1 MASAAL
7 LASWSSLLHGFF
19 GILAPNLDIPYLHPI
34 TDAFFGGA
42 GVDLF
47 FVLSGFLI
55 GGILIDHRESPNY
68 FKVFWVR
75 RAARILPVYF
85 LLFATY
91 GLALS
96 VSQLVT
102 ASWFHEWLMQ
112 DPIPLWTYF
121 TFTQNYFMAAE
132 NSGAARWVGITWS
145 LAVEEQFY
153 LIFPFVVYFLS
164 KRAVIGLALVTI
176 ILAPFIRTHLWHHGF
191 YTGYFPTPARADGL
205 MFGVLVAYAVRTPA
219 LVAFCRQWGPI
230 GDGVFTMAAVVLT
243 WLPGLL
249 SVSEQF
255 TLRSAIFAY
264 LIARI
269 FFTDGWMRTF
279 LRTRFMVFMGAI
291 SYPFYMY
298 HQAING
304 MFHGVILGQVPKIE
318 NSSGI
323 AVAIAV
329 LLTAGSLAT
338 LSTLYYERP
347 FRRLGKQA
355 KYLPACANRP
365 FQRDRKQPPS
375 PKAWN
380 SAARLDYTAK
390 RQLIRILTDWS
401 SCAGSIV
408 QRLRDR
414 AAESNLSGLDART
427 AGRARSELSV
437 TALQGLYP
445 TRTMVPGP
453 KREPFTS
460 SRASTSGLA
469 SDKRANLIRQLPR
482 SSAILNQK
490 SRQLIAKKL
499 NSML

>member
-1 MASAAL
+1 MADQGNAPNSIEAGGHLPELDGVRGAACL
-7 LASWSSLLHGFF
+7 MVVLLHGFF

-365 FQRDRKQPPS
+365 FQRTKAA
-375 PKAWN
+375 PKPEGLEQRG
-380 SAARLDYTAK
+380 AARLHGEASTHQDSL
-390 RQLIRILTDWS
+390 QIGV

-427 AGRARSELSV
+427 AGRARSDSV
-437 TALQGLYP
+437 
-445 TRTMVPGP
+445 
-453 KREPFTS
+453 
-460 SRASTSGLA
+460 
-469 SDKRANLIRQLPR
+469 
-482 SSAILNQK
+482 
-490 SRQLIAKKL
+490 
-499 NSML
+499 